1 MLLNKFLKQVI
12 STQKSTTYWVLP
24 HFTIICALEVTYISF
39 TCMGEVHRKY
49 LTSPQPMFSDIMLVA
64 SNSNGGDIFR
74 LRKSVNAIN
83 QDLKKKKAQFIKCS
97 S

>member
-1 MLLNKFLKQVI
+1 
-12 STQKSTTYWVLP
+12 
-24 HFTIICALEVTYISF
+24 
-39 TCMGEVHRKY
+39 MGEVHRKY

-83 QDLKKKKAQFIKCS
+83 QELKKKKKHSLLSALLNIIVVKAENSPSLQRMF
-97 S
+97 